1 VLKSPMAGL
10 MRRIAVRQVGP
21 GSAGPED
28 PEDAIEYRA
37 MLPPGASSTVWPARQ
52 RWQEGPNEGPL
63 LIREVTGM
71 TGSGG
76 HPDRMAATRRG
87 FSQHNGVTGVK
98 PGADSCNAAGRSYF
112 FGLTSRM

>member
-1 VLKSPMAGL
+1 MAGL
-10 MRRIAVRQVGP
+10 IRRIAVRQVGP

-28 PEDAIEYRA
+28 PKDAIEYRA
-37 MLPPGASSTVWPARQ
+37 MLPPGTSSTVWPARQ

-76 HPDRMAATRRG
+76 RPDRMALR
-87 FSQHNGVTGVK
+87 H
-98 PGADSCNAAGRSYF
+98 GAGSVNTTALPTLDNHWTFPSTVSID
-112 FGLTSRM
+112 

>member
-1 VLKSPMAGL
+1 MAGL
-10 MRRIAVRQVGP
+10 IRRIAVRQVGP

-76 HPDRMAATRRG
+76 HPDRMAPATRRG
-87 FSQHNGVTGVK
+87 FSQHNGVTDV
-98 PGADSCNAAGRSYF
+98 
-112 FGLTSRM
+112 